1 MTRSAGLLGRI
12 TRAFWLQVALITI
25 ASVLGIYSARIVI
38 EENLVQNAILDEA
51 DYFWRHYQ
59 QDSKFQLPDTRN
71 LTGYFDSVELPAVMR
86 DNMPDGPGFY
96 DFTDAGEQLILHVS
110 RQQQQTLY
118 LVFYRGQVDDLVLYY
133 GLFPLLVVLIIL
145 YLTLWFAYRFSHR
158 SITPVARLAEQINQV
173 DFSDDHLSFGLQDPL
188 FGRNEEIR
196 ILADAISR
204 LGDRLNAFIARER
217 NFTRDASHEF
227 RSPLTVIN
235 VAADMLLLDDRLSPD
250 ATRSLNKIKRA
261 VNDMENLTEVF
272 LMLAREDSGAL
283 TRSEVDVN
291 QVVRDQIE
299 RVEFLR
305 DHRDVQI
312 NLHEHGRLRVFSS
325 ETVIAVLLGN
335 LVRNALLYTDCGH
348 VSIDID
354 EQQLVVSDS
363 GPGISSADIGKIFR
377 PFHRVGADS
386 ASGYGIGLTI
396 VKRLC
401 DRFGWKIDVTS
412 ETSQGASFRLV
423 FVDS

>member
-51 DYFWRHYQ
+51 DYFWRHHQ
-59 QDSKFQLPDTRN
+59 QDSKFQLPETRN
-71 LTGYFDSVELPAVMR
+71 LTGYFDSAELPAVMR
-86 DNMPDGPGFY
+86 DNLPDGPGFY

-291 QVVRDQIE
+291 QVVREQIE

-377 PFHRVGADS
+377 PFHRVGADN

>member
-145 YLTLWFAYRFSHR
+145 YLTLCFSYRFSHR

>member
-71 LTGYFDSVELPAVMR
+71 LTGYFDSAELPAVMR
-86 DNMPDGPGFY
+86 DNLPDGPGFY

-196 ILADAISR
+196 ILVDAISR

-377 PFHRVGADS
+377 PFHRAGADS

>member
-71 LTGYFDSVELPAVMR
+71 LTGYFDSAELPAVMR
-86 DNMPDGPGFY
+86 DNLPDGPGFY

-291 QVVRDQIE
+291 QVVREQIE

>member
-71 LTGYFDSVELPAVMR
+71 LTGYFDSAELPAVMR

-291 QVVRDQIE
+291 QVVREQIE

>member
-1 MTRSAGLLGRI
+1 
-12 TRAFWLQVALITI
+12 
-25 ASVLGIYSARIVI
+25 
-38 EENLVQNAILDEA
+38 
-51 DYFWRHYQ
+51 
-59 QDSKFQLPDTRN
+59 
-71 LTGYFDSVELPAVMR
+71 
-86 DNMPDGPGFY
+86 
-96 DFTDAGEQLILHVS
+96 
-110 RQQQQTLY
+110 
-118 LVFYRGQVDDLVLYY
+118 VLYY

-291 QVVRDQIE
+291 QVVREQIE

>member
-71 LTGYFDSVELPAVMR
+71 LTGYFDSAELPAVMR

>member
-1 MTRSAGLLGRI
+1 M
-12 TRAFWLQVALITI
+12 ALITI
-25 ASVLGIYSARIVI
+25 ASVLVIYSARIVI

-59 QDSKFQLPDTRN
+59 QDSNFQLPDTRN
-71 LTGYFDSVELPAVMR
+71 LTGYFDSAQLPAVMR
-86 DNMPDGPGFY
+86 DNLPDGPGFY

-145 YLTLWFAYRFSHR
+145 YLALWFAYRFSHR

-196 ILADAISR
+196 ILVDAISR

-235 VAADMLLLDDRLSPD
+235 VAADMLLLDDKLSSD
-250 ATRSLNKIKRA
+250 AARSINKIKRA

-348 VSIDID
+348 VNIDID
-354 EQQLVVSDS
+354 EQQLVVSDG

-377 PFHRVGADS
+377 PFHRVGADN

-401 DRFGWKIDVTS
+401 DRFGWQIDVTS
-412 ETSQGASFRLV
+412 ETSEGASFRLI
-423 FVDS
+423 FDDS

>member
-71 LTGYFDSVELPAVMR
+71 LTGYFDSAELPAVMR
-86 DNMPDGPGFY
+86 DNLPDGPGFY

>member
-1 MTRSAGLLGRI
+1 MTRPAGLLGRI
-12 TRAFWLQVALITI
+12 TRAFWLQVALITV

-38 EENLVQNAILDEA
+38 EENLVQSAILDEA
-51 DYFWRHYQ
+51 DYFWSHYQ
-59 QDSKFQLPDTRN
+59 QDKAFQLPDTRN
-71 LTGYFDSVELPAVMR
+71 LTAYFEPAELPAIMR
-86 DNMPDGPGFY
+86 DNLPVEPGFHE
-96 DFTDAGEQLILHVS
+96 FNDAGMQLILHIS

-196 ILADAISR
+196 ILVDAISR

-377 PFHRVGADS
+377 PFHRAGADS